1 MNDRKAELLE
11 YIENDIRYVNLVDE
25 MVFLEEELRKLRKLP
40 MLKVNPK
47 NPALQKST
55 PAQKQYKEFL
65 RQYTNIIK
73 AMSKIGDD
81 GSEEDS
87 PLRAYLKELS
97 GNAN

>member
-1 MNDRKAELLE
+1 MNERKAELLE

-65 RQYTNIIK
+65 QQYTNIIK
-73 AMSKIGDD
+73 AMSKISDD